1 MTIADTD
8 TTSTAPLQ
16 FAVTKNLAA
25 KSPAERE
32 QLLVDP
38 GFGTVFTDHMVD
50 ICWSERGGWHR
61 PRVQPYGPI
70 SLDPAAAVL
79 HYAQEIFEGL
89 KAYRRADGSVWL
101 FRPEANAARFNNSAD
116 RLALPNLPV
125 EDFVEGC
132 EALVRADEKWVPGGA
147 EQSLYLRPFM
157 MAHEDFLG
165 VRAAETATF
174 MCIASPV
181 GGYFKGGVQR
191 VDIWVS
197 LDSSR
202 AGEGGTGAAKCGG
215 NYAASLKAT
224 KEAYANGCS
233 QVLFLDSTDHEH
245 IDELGGMNFFVV
257 TSDGEIVTPTL
268 TGNILP
274 GITRDSILTLAGDLG
289 LKGVERR
296 ITLDEVLAGIADG
309 TITEAFACGT
319 AAVVTP
325 IGSLKIGSD
334 VHELPRW
341 ATPSR
346 SRFATTCWTSS
357 TDAPRTS
364 TAGPSRS
371 ADPVERPP
379 WNPRTAPPVRVGPFV
394 RVAPVS

>member
-1 MTIADTD
+1 MALDFALT
-8 TTSTAPLQ
+8 TAPVPTDQ
-16 FAVTKNLAA
+16 ARIDEIFTN
-25 KSPAERE
+25 
-32 QLLVDP
+32 P
-38 GFGTVFTDHMVD
+38 GFGDHFTDHMTVATWTAD
-50 ICWSERGGWHR
+50 QGWHDAQLTAYA
-61 PRVQPYGPI
+61 PLSLGPASAVFHYG
-70 SLDPAAAVL
+70 
-79 HYAQEIFEGL
+79 QEIFEGL

-334 VHELPRW
+334 VHELPEVGDSVALKVRNHLLDIQYGR
-341 ATPSR
+341 TEDVHG
-346 SRFATTCWTSS
+346 WT
-357 TDAPRTS
+357 
-364 TAGPSRS
+364 
-371 ADPVERPP
+371 VK
-379 WNPRTAPPVRVGPFV
+379 VC
-394 RVAPVS
+394 